1 MEDRN
6 LNKRVRNTLFFLMV
20 FVLIFDSVPKPIQMN
35 FIGGPVG
42 GKLEFYP
49 LMAAFIYSFYCQ
61 YRYRNVF
68 VDFKVFCKYA
78 AIFVGMMMLAT
89 IVGLIDYPYYD
100 LILNGPA
107 DQIEKLP
114 KVMSFLQAHGI
125 FVEQKHLMQ
134 VWLIARE
141 IKGVLL
147 EAFWCL
153 GGAYLVYAWYKDEW
167 SQALRLAVRAVTCS
181 CCVLLVYAIVEV
193 LYLAGNETAKEI
205 LSFINPYI
213 HPIVTNHGWWPPL
226 LWKGQLRLV
235 FPEPSHVGN
244 YIAFGLPLI
253 WYGYIQA
260 DTNRRAALPLTM
272 VMAFLVFMTKA
283 RTAYAMLAG
292 MLLLLVCLIFGGRQ
306 YELLKKFAVLIVCV
320 TIGFVGYVSFVKTTS
335 LSRANQAQS
344 VVQRTLEDNLVSLAS
359 NNKRSNGAK
368 YGLLKAHFRT
378 GLQHPLLGVG
388 KGLTGVYVADN
399 FTPEEAANGEISSWI
414 RYQEERG
421 PMAAGYSMPDAMN
434 EFVSRFSSTGILG
447 LGTFLFPFAYVL
459 LRLLKKWVIRKDLT
473 AMMMMLALISSM
485 MAGCNGS
492 LNLMY
497 AVWLLL
503 GLSYAVA
510 FGRERSMN
518 E

>member
-1 MEDRN
+1 
-6 LNKRVRNTLFFLMV
+6 MV

-107 DQIEKLP
+107 DQIEKLS

-134 VWLIARE
+134 VWLIVRE

-193 LYLAGNETAKEI
+193 LYLVGNETAKEI

-213 HPIVTNHGWWPPL
+213 HPIVTSHGWWPPL

-260 DTNRRAALPLTM
+260 DTNRRATLPLTM

-292 MLLLLVCLIFGGRQ
+292 MLLLLVCLIFWGRQ

-359 NNKRSNGAK
+359 NNKRSNGAR

-510 FGRERSMN
+510 FGRERSKN

>member
-1 MEDRN
+1 
-6 LNKRVRNTLFFLMV
+6 
-20 FVLIFDSVPKPIQMN
+20 
-35 FIGGPVG
+35 
-42 GKLEFYP
+42 
-49 LMAAFIYSFYCQ
+49 
-61 YRYRNVF
+61 
-68 VDFKVFCKYA
+68 
-78 AIFVGMMMLAT
+78 MLAT

-125 FVEQKHLMQ
+125 HVEQKHLMQ

-181 CCVLLVYAIVEV
+181 CCVLFVYAIAEV

-253 WYGYIQA
+253 WYSYIHP
-260 DTNRRAALPLTM
+260 DKNGGAALPLTM

-292 MLLLLVCLIFGGRQ
+292 MLLLLVCLILLGRQ

-320 TIGFVGYVSFVKTTS
+320 TIGFAGYVSFVKTTS
-335 LSRANQAQS
+335 LSRANQTQS

-359 NNKRSNGAK
+359 NNKRSNGAR

-434 EFVSRFSSTGILG
+434 EFVSRFSSTGIWG

>member
-1 MEDRN
+1 MRISFME
-6 LNKRVRNTLFFLMV
+6 T
-20 FVLIFDSVPKPIQMN
+20 
-35 FIGGPVG
+35 
-42 GKLEFYP
+42 
-49 LMAAFIYSFYCQ
+49 
-61 YRYRNVF
+61 
-68 VDFKVFCKYA
+68 
-78 AIFVGMMMLAT
+78 
-89 IVGLIDYPYYD
+89 
-100 LILNGPA
+100 
-107 DQIEKLP
+107 
-114 KVMSFLQAHGI
+114 
-125 FVEQKHLMQ
+125 
-134 VWLIARE
+134 
-141 IKGVLL
+141 
-147 EAFWCL
+147 
-153 GGAYLVYAWYKDEW
+153 
-167 SQALRLAVRAVTCS
+167 
-181 CCVLLVYAIVEV
+181 
-193 LYLAGNETAKEI
+193 
-205 LSFINPYI
+205 
-213 HPIVTNHGWWPPL
+213 
-226 LWKGQLRLV
+226 
-235 FPEPSHVGN
+235 
-244 YIAFGLPLI
+244 LI
-253 WYGYIQA
+253 WYGYIQS

-272 VMAFLVFMTKA
+272 VVAFLVFMTKA

-292 MLLLLVCLIFGGRQ
+292 MLLLLVCLILLGRQ

-320 TIGFVGYVSFVKTTS
+320 TIGFAGYVSFVKTTS
-335 LSRANQAQS
+335 LSRANQTQS

-359 NNKRSNGAK
+359 NNKRSNGAR

-378 GLQHPLLGVG
+378 GSQHPLLGVG
-388 KGLTGVYVADN
+388 KGLTGVYVAEN

>member
-1 MEDRN
+1 
-6 LNKRVRNTLFFLMV
+6 
-20 FVLIFDSVPKPIQMN
+20 
-35 FIGGPVG
+35 
-42 GKLEFYP
+42 
-49 LMAAFIYSFYCQ
+49 
-61 YRYRNVF
+61 
-68 VDFKVFCKYA
+68 
-78 AIFVGMMMLAT
+78 
-89 IVGLIDYPYYD
+89 
-100 LILNGPA
+100 
-107 DQIEKLP
+107 
-114 KVMSFLQAHGI
+114 
-125 FVEQKHLMQ
+125 MQ

-181 CCVLLVYAIVEV
+181 CCVLFVYAIAEV

-253 WYGYIQA
+253 WYGYIQS

-292 MLLLLVCLIFGGRQ
+292 MLLLLVCLILLGRQ

-320 TIGFVGYVSFVKTTS
+320 TIGFAGYVSFVKTTS
-335 LSRANQAQS
+335 LSRANQTQS

-359 NNKRSNGAK
+359 NNKRSNGAR

-388 KGLTGVYVADN
+388 KGLTGVYVAEN

-447 LGTFLFPFAYVL
+447 LGTFPFAYVL

>member
-292 MLLLLVCLIFGGRQ
+292 MLLLLVSLIFGARQ
-306 YELLKKFAVLIVCV
+306 YELLNKFAVLIESE
-320 TIGFVGYVSFVKTTS
+320 TIGFDGNVSFVNTTS

-359 NNKRSNGAK
+359 NNKRSNGAR

>member
-1 MEDRN
+1 M
-6 LNKRVRNTLFFLMV
+6 NKRVRNTLFFLMV

-49 LMAAFIYSFYCQ
+49 LKAAFIYSFYCQ

-134 VWLIARE
+134 VWLIVRE

-147 EAFWCL
+147 EFFWCL

-193 LYLAGNETAKEI
+193 LYLVGNETAKEI

-213 HPIVTNHGWWPPL
+213 HPIVTSHGWWPPL

-292 MLLLLVCLIFGGRQ
+292 MLLLLVCLIFWGRQ

-359 NNKRSNGAK
+359 NNKRSNGAR

>member
-20 FVLIFDSVPKPIQMN
+20 FVLIFDSVPKPMQMN

-134 VWLIARE
+134 VWLIVRE

-147 EAFWCL
+147 EVFWCL

-193 LYLAGNETAKEI
+193 LYLVGNETAKEI

-213 HPIVTNHGWWPPL
+213 HPIVTSHGWWPPL

-292 MLLLLVCLIFGGRQ
+292 MLLLLVCLIFWGRQ

-359 NNKRSNGAK
+359 NNKRSNGAR

>member
-1 MEDRN
+1 M
-6 LNKRVRNTLFFLMV
+6 NKRVRNTLFFLMV

-125 FVEQKHLMQ
+125 FVEQKHLML
-134 VWLIARE
+134 VWLIVRE

-147 EAFWCL
+147 EVFWCL

-193 LYLAGNETAKEI
+193 LYLVGNETAKEI

-213 HPIVTNHGWWPPL
+213 HPIVTSHGWWPPL

-292 MLLLLVCLIFGGRQ
+292 MLLLLVCLIFWGRQ

-359 NNKRSNGAK
+359 NNKRSNGAR

-399 FTPEEAANGEISSWI
+399 FTPEEAANGEIPSWI

>member
-1 MEDRN
+1 
-6 LNKRVRNTLFFLMV
+6 MV

-100 LILNGPA
+100 LTLNGPA

-134 VWLIARE
+134 VWLIVRE

-193 LYLAGNETAKEI
+193 LYLVGNETAKEI

-213 HPIVTNHGWWPPL
+213 HPIVTSHGWWPPL

-292 MLLLLVCLIFGGRQ
+292 MLLLLVCLIFWGRQ

-359 NNKRSNGAK
+359 NNKRSNGAR

-414 RYQEERG
+414 RNQEERG

>member
-134 VWLIARE
+134 VWLIVRE

-147 EAFWCL
+147 EVFWCL

-193 LYLAGNETAKEI
+193 LYLVGNETAKEI

-213 HPIVTNHGWWPPL
+213 HPIVTSHGWWPPL

-292 MLLLLVCLIFGGRQ
+292 MLLLLVCLIFWGRQ

-344 VVQRTLEDNLVSLAS
+344 VVQRLLEDNLVSLAS
-359 NNKRSNGAK
+359 NNKRSNGAR

>member
-1 MEDRN
+1 M
-6 LNKRVRNTLFFLMV
+6 NKRVRNTLFFLMV

-134 VWLIARE
+134 VWLIVRE

-193 LYLAGNETAKEI
+193 LYLVGNETAKEI

-213 HPIVTNHGWWPPL
+213 HPIVTSHGWWPPL

-272 VMAFLVFMTKA
+272 VMAFFVFMTKA

-292 MLLLLVCLIFGGRQ
+292 MLLLLVCLIFWGRQ

-335 LSRANQAQS
+335 LSRANQAS
-344 VVQRTLEDNLVSLAS
+344 LVVQRTLEDNLVSLAS
-359 NNKRSNGAK
+359 NNKRSNGAR

>member
-134 VWLIARE
+134 VWLIVRE

-147 EAFWCL
+147 EVFWCL
-153 GGAYLVYAWYKDEW
+153 GGACLVYAWYKDEW

-193 LYLAGNETAKEI
+193 LYLVGNETAKEI

-213 HPIVTNHGWWPPL
+213 HPIVTSHGWWPPL

-292 MLLLLVCLIFGGRQ
+292 MLLLLVCLIFWGRQ

-359 NNKRSNGAK
+359 NNKRSNGAR

>member
-1 MEDRN
+1 
-6 LNKRVRNTLFFLMV
+6 MV

-61 YRYRNVF
+61 YRYHNVF

-78 AIFVGMMMLAT
+78 AIFVGIMMLAT
-89 IVGLIDYPYYD
+89 IVGLINYPYYD

-114 KVMSFLQAHGI
+114 KVMSFLQVHGI
-125 FVEQKHLMQ
+125 LVEQKHLMQ
-134 VWLIARE
+134 AWLIARE

-181 CCVLLVYAIVEV
+181 CCVLFVYAIAEV

-253 WYGYIQA
+253 WYSHIHPDKNGG
-260 DTNRRAALPLTM
+260 AALPLTM

-292 MLLLLVCLIFGGRQ
+292 MLLLLVCLILLGRQ

-320 TIGFVGYVSFVKTTS
+320 TIGFAGYVSFVKTTS
-335 LSRANQAQS
+335 LSRANQTQS

-359 NNKRSNGAK
+359 NNKRSNGAR

-434 EFVSRFSSTGILG
+434 EFVSRFSSTGIWG

-510 FGRERSMN
+510 FGRERTMN

>member
-134 VWLIARE
+134 VWLIVRE

-147 EAFWCL
+147 EVFWCL

-167 SQALRLAVRAVTCS
+167 AQALRLAVRAVTCS

-193 LYLAGNETAKEI
+193 LYLVGNETAKEI

-213 HPIVTNHGWWPPL
+213 HPIVTSHGWWPPL

-292 MLLLLVCLIFGGRQ
+292 MLLLLVCLIFWGRQ

-359 NNKRSNGAK
+359 NNKRSNGAR

>member
-134 VWLIARE
+134 VWLIVRE

-193 LYLAGNETAKEI
+193 LYLVGNETAKEI

-213 HPIVTNHGWWPPL
+213 HPIVTSHGWWPPL

-235 FPEPSHVGN
+235 FPEPSNVGN

-359 NNKRSNGAK
+359 NNKRSNGAR

-510 FGRERSMN
+510 FGR
-518 E
+518 

>member
-134 VWLIARE
+134 VWLIVRE

-193 LYLAGNETAKEI
+193 LYLVGNETAKEI

-213 HPIVTNHGWWPPL
+213 HTIVTSHGWWPPL

-292 MLLLLVCLIFGGRQ
+292 MLLLLVCLIFWGRQ

-344 VVQRTLEDNLVSLAS
+344 VVQRNLEDNLVSLAS
-359 NNKRSNGAK
+359 NNKRSNGAR

>member
-1 MEDRN
+1 MNR
-6 LNKRVRNTLFFLMV
+6 RVRNTLFFLMV

-61 YRYRNVF
+61 YRYHNVF

-78 AIFVGMMMLAT
+78 AIFVGIMMLAT

-125 FVEQKHLMQ
+125 LVEQKHLMQ

-181 CCVLLVYAIVEV
+181 CCVLFVYAIAEV

-253 WYGYIQA
+253 WYSYIHP
-260 DTNRRAALPLTM
+260 DKNRGGSALPLTM
-272 VMAFLVFMTKA
+272 VMAFLIFMTKA

-292 MLLLLVCLIFGGRQ
+292 MLLLLVCLILLGRQ

-320 TIGFVGYVSFVKTTS
+320 TIGFAGYVSFVMTTS
-335 LSRANQAQS
+335 LSRANQTQS
-344 VVQRTLEDNLVSLAS
+344 VVQRTLEDNLVSLVS
-359 NNKRSNGAK
+359 NNKRSNGAR

-388 KGLTGVYVADN
+388 KGLTGVYVAEN
-399 FTPEEAANGEISSWI
+399 FTPAEAANGEISSWI

-510 FGRERSMN
+510 FGRERFMN

>member
-1 MEDRN
+1 M
-6 LNKRVRNTLFFLMV
+6 NKRVRNTLFFLMV

-134 VWLIARE
+134 VWLIVRE

-147 EAFWCL
+147 EAIWCL

-193 LYLAGNETAKEI
+193 LYLVGNETAKEI

-213 HPIVTNHGWWPPL
+213 HPIVTSHGWWPPL

-292 MLLLLVCLIFGGRQ
+292 MLLLLVCLIFWGRQ

-359 NNKRSNGAK
+359 NNKRSNGAR

-503 GLSYAVA
+503 WLSYAVA

>member
-1 MEDRN
+1 
-6 LNKRVRNTLFFLMV
+6 
-20 FVLIFDSVPKPIQMN
+20 
-35 FIGGPVG
+35 
-42 GKLEFYP
+42 
-49 LMAAFIYSFYCQ
+49 
-61 YRYRNVF
+61 
-68 VDFKVFCKYA
+68 
-78 AIFVGMMMLAT
+78 
-89 IVGLIDYPYYD
+89 
-100 LILNGPA
+100 
-107 DQIEKLP
+107 
-114 KVMSFLQAHGI
+114 
-125 FVEQKHLMQ
+125 MQ

-167 SQALRLAVRAVTCS
+167 SQALRLTVRAVTCS
-181 CCVLLVYAIVEV
+181 CCVLFVYAIAEV
-193 LYLAGNETAKEI
+193 LYLAGNETAKGI

-253 WYGYIQA
+253 WYGYIQS

-292 MLLLLVCLIFGGRQ
+292 MLLLLVCLILLGRQ

-320 TIGFVGYVSFVKTTS
+320 TIGFAGYISFVKTTS
-335 LSRANQAQS
+335 LSRANQTQS
-344 VVQRTLEDNLVSLAS
+344 VVQRSLEDNLVSLVS
-359 NNKRSNGAK
+359 NNKRSNGAR

>member
-1 MEDRN
+1 
-6 LNKRVRNTLFFLMV
+6 MV
-20 FVLIFDSVPKPIQMN
+20 FVLIFDNMPKPIQLN
-35 FIGGPVG
+35 FLGGPVG
-42 GKLEFYP
+42 GKLEVYP
-49 LMAAFIYSFYCQ
+49 LTAAFLYSFYCQ
-61 YRYRNVF
+61 YKYHNVF
-68 VDFKVFCKYA
+68 TDFKPFVRYVA
-78 AIFVGMMMLAT
+78 LFVGVMLLAT
-89 IVGLIDYPYYD
+89 VVGLISYPYYG
-100 LILNGPA
+100 LVLNGPA

-114 KVMSFLQAHGI
+114 KVMSFLHSHGI
-125 FVEQKHLMQ
+125 SVEQKFLVQ
-134 VWLIARE
+134 GWLIARQ

-147 EAFWCL
+147 EAFWCF
-153 GGAYLVYAWYKDEW
+153 GGAYLVYSWYKEEW
-167 SQALRLAVRAVTCS
+167 ALALKVAVKAVVCS
-181 CCVLLVYAIVEV
+181 LGVLFAYGVVET
-193 LYLAGNETAKEI
+193 LYLAGNETAKEV

-213 HPIVTNHGWWPPL
+213 HTIVTNHGWWPPL

-253 WYGYIQA
+253 WYSYIKSDKNWGGA
-260 DTNRRAALPLTM
+260 VRPLTA
-272 VMAFLVFMTKA
+272 VMAFFVFMTKA

-292 MLLLLVCLIFGGRQ
+292 MLVLLLCLILVGKR
-306 YELLKKFAVLIVCV
+306 YALLKKFTIICVCV
-320 TIGFVGYVSFVKTTS
+320 FIGFGGYISFVDLTMVNHRGATE
-335 LSRANQAQS
+335 AVAAQA
-344 VVQRTLEDNLVSLAS
+344 LEDNLVSLAS
-359 NNKRSNGAK
+359 SNKRSNGAR
-368 YGLLKAHFRT
+368 YGLLKSHFRT

-388 KGLTGVYVADN
+388 KGLAGVYVAEN

-447 LGTFLFPFAYVL
+447 LVTFLFPFAYVL
-459 LRLLKKWVIRKDLT
+459 WELLKKWTIQKDLD
-473 AMMMMLALISSM
+473 AMGMVLALVSSL

>member
-1 MEDRN
+1 
-6 LNKRVRNTLFFLMV
+6 MV

-134 VWLIARE
+134 VWLIVRE

-193 LYLAGNETAKEI
+193 LYLVGNETAKEI

-213 HPIVTNHGWWPPL
+213 HPIVTSHGWWPPL

-235 FPEPSHVGN
+235 FPEPSNVGN

-359 NNKRSNGAK
+359 NNKRSNGAR

>member
-1 MEDRN
+1 M
-6 LNKRVRNTLFFLMV
+6 NKRVRNTLFFLMV

-134 VWLIARE
+134 VWLIVRE

-147 EAFWCL
+147 EVFWCL

-193 LYLAGNETAKEI
+193 LYLVGNETAKEI

-213 HPIVTNHGWWPPL
+213 HPIVTSHGWWPPL

-292 MLLLLVCLIFGGRQ
+292 MLLLLVCLIFWGRQ

-359 NNKRSNGAK
+359 NNKRSNGAR
-368 YGLLKAHFRT
+368 YRLLKAHFRT